1 MSELKLQQCRLDG
14 RYDILECLG
23 RGSYSEVYI
32 ARDTAAAGSAPETVV
47 IKALNA
53 FLQGAPDT
61 ELERTLVE
69 NFRNEAVALDRARHP
84 NIINRLGHGTALD
97 LAGTVFHYLVLEYLP
112 GGDMASLCRRQP
124 LPLDRAIFYLEQVC
138 AGLTHAHSRGVI
150 HRDVKPQNLL
160 LTADRRIVKIAD
172 FGVAKI
178 EPTEG
183 GMTRVGTEVYAAPE
197 HNPLAQTGALD
208 IQALRVAPSLSP
220 AADVYSLAK
229 TTYMLLTGEAPRQ
242 FSHHS
247 IKDLPPLISH
257 EPWSPFV
264 LRVLNRATQT
274 DAAKRY
280 QTVREFWDELHDAVM
295 PATQLLKPR
304 SGDQPPHPLPGK
316 SNGTEQAAPLP
327 ATRPAPFEPPSRLA
341 ASTTAQR
348 VGERPRIV
356 VHVGNPSPAMQH
368 TARNSKQ
375 PPTQAQT
382 EIATYGTAPETPSSR
397 FSSTH
402 RVRRWFI
409 TGLIAVLVLS
419 TFAMVLLRWHNYVR
433 GLRRGGATATTS
445 VASPVGRTYLTT
457 TDVKLRNGPAASTAE
472 IGRAEVG
479 SQVRV
484 IATKNAWWEV
494 KVLKHGRAKENPT
507 SADQG
512 WLNST
517 FLKPE

>member
-1 MSELKLQQCRLDG
+1 MSELKLQQCRLDS

-32 ARDTAAAGSAPETVV
+32 ARDVSATPGSPERVV

-61 ELERTLVE
+61 ELERTLID
-69 NFRNEAVALDRARHP
+69 NFRNEAVALDRARHA

-112 GGDMASLCRRQP
+112 GGDMSSLCRHQP
-124 LPLDRAIFYLEQVC
+124 LPLDRALFYLEQVC

-197 HNPLAQTGALD
+197 HNPLAQTGALEMA
-208 IQALRVAPSLSP
+208 ALRPSPALSP

-242 FSHHS
+242 FSHRS
-247 IKDLPPLISH
+247 IKDLPPPVS
-257 EPWSPFV
+257 EQSWAPFV

-274 DAAKRY
+274 DATKRF
-280 QTVREFWDELHDAVM
+280 QTVNEFWDELHDAVM
-295 PATQLLKPR
+295 PATQLLTSR
-304 SGDQPPHPLPGK
+304 GGDQQHSLPGK
-316 SNGTEQAAPLP
+316 SNGAEQVAPLP

-356 VHVGNPSPAMQH
+356 VHVGNPPPAAQPR
-368 TARNSKQ
+368 ARNFER

-382 EIATYGTAPETPSSR
+382 ELGIYGTAPEIPSSR
-397 FSSTH
+397 FSSAH
-402 RVRRWFI
+402 RGRRWFI
-409 TGLIAVLVLS
+409 TGLIAVLALS
-419 TFAMVLLRWHNYVR
+419 VFAMMLLGLHNYVR
-433 GLRRGGATATTS
+433 GLRRGTSPPTAS
-445 VASPVGRTYLTT
+445 VVSPVGRIYVTT
-457 TDVKLRNGPAASTAE
+457 TDVNLRVGPAPSTAQV
-472 IGRAEVG
+472 GRAEIG

-484 IATKNAWWEV
+484 LSTKNAWWEV
-494 KVLKHGRAKENPT
+494 KVLKHGRAKEDPN